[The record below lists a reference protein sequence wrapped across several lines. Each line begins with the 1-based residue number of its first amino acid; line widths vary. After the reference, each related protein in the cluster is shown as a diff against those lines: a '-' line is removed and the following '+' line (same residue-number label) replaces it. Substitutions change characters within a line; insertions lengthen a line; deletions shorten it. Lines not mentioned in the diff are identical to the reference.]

1 MKKITTLI
9 GAIIGFGIIAASPA
23 EAYYHSSYHS
33 SYHSYHTY
41 SRPSSSHSFATH
53 GLAALAGG
61 AIGYMAGSAANHNT
75 TVVHETVVQ
84 EEPHVVVVPRPVVV
98 QPVVP
103 QLTNCSETRKAPEI
117 EQDGQEHVVF
127 IKDCLLTQ

>member
-61 AIGYMAGSAANHNT
+61 AIGYMAGRST
-75 TVVHETVVQ
+75 SEHETVVEQ
-84 EEPHVVVVPRPVVV
+84 PQTIVVAPRPVVV
-98 QPVVP
+98 QSNQ
-103 QLTNCSETRKAPEI
+103 QLDYCSENKSAPEM
-117 EQDGQEHVVF
+117 EQDGRYHV
-127 IKDCLLTQ
+127 IITKDCTIR